1 MAVFNYATE
10 WWQSRSGNQSV
21 EKAAAQFSIRIV
33 LLGMS
38 ENKRSKLSNFIIGN
52 EAFHSQPS
60 SKQCVTASREW
71 RGKSVLVVKTPD
83 LFEMNE
89 QMVREEMNRCWSMSL
104 PGPNVLLLIVKP
116 SDFTQGDAEKLT
128 FILSCFGQNSFKHS
142 IIVLTHKEKQS
153 NVLNQLVQKCGGRQ
167 YNMLEKNHG
176 LLMGMIAK
184 MTTENSESF
193 LTFTEEPRGPQ
204 CEQIKP
210 ALNLVLC
217 GRKGAGKTSAAKS
230 ILGLSELQSVS
241 SHQSVRNQA
250 EVCGRLVSVV
260 ELPALFEKHP
270 KEVMQ
275 ESFRSV
281 ALCDPEGVHAFILVL
296 PVNPL
301 TDEDKGELLIIQK
314 TFGSQVKD
322 FTRILLFTVDVDP
335 KDPNVVNFVEQDKDI
350 QKLCQSCGG
359 RYNIINIKNKQQIS
373 ELLENIQV
381 EHNYSAETFVQAQM
395 EKVIELEEE
404 VRHLTR
410 QDACDEQQ
418 QSPESLRIV
427 LIGKTGSGKS
437 SSGNT
442 ILGRKV
448 FEAKLS
454 PTSVTRLCQKVQG
467 EVDGR
472 PVFVV
477 DTPGLFDTAVCHKDV
492 YEEMVKCISL
502 LAPGPHVFLL
512 VIQIGRF
519 TEEEMKTLALI
530 KESFGEKSEQFT
542 IILFTRGDDLQRN
555 DQSIEDYIEQ
565 DTKSLKKLIRDC
577 GDRYHV
583 FNNCDKTDQQQVSEL
598 MTKIDTMV
606 KKNGGGYFS
615 NKMLE
620 EAEAAIQKETDR
632 ILKEKEEE
640 IRKEKQELTR
650 KHEEEM
656 QEMKRKME
664 EEMEKLQLKSELKLK
679 EMNENIR
686 KEQEQQQKEQDK
698 REKKNKERQEDEE
711 RKREA
716 LKKQIKKLDKEI
728 QSAKQENKTEL
739 EKERKEKQMNQEA
752 WEKERKEWWEKRKQ
766 EEERREQDEQK
777 RLKELQEQLEREREK
792 YEQKTMEENL
802 IRKELEEKEMKYKEK
817 LENLQ
822 KKFQEEARK
831 RAEQKNEFLT
841 KYEAQEETYKSQ
853 LKDKDDKYDL
863 LKALKET
870 TERQIREK
878 WQEEI
883 NRLVSCVSKK
893 EENQMKVND
902 LLKKQEEEMNK
913 ATTQE
918 KENLQTQHEEE
929 LSDMMQKI
937 LTEAETKNFFMNL
950 ITDIS
955 DRIKNLFF

>member
-1 MAVFNYATE
+1 MSTAAADTDAPMRRRHSNPFLPPNMSELRVVLLGNIRFLRSSVGNKIVGENCLDVDGEPNCCQRVGTTTDNQKIVLINTPDLQHPNLYGEKQAEFVKDLLSCCDAGPHLFLLVLQPEYFTKEQKERLQFILQLFDSPYKHTLTLISTSKEESSDVREKYLQDPLLGDFLSESKYDFIQNIELQRYKLWTMIDQVLEKNNAEYAGFHKNIESHPELPSCHGNLKQDKESRSLSGVTRLVGMAVFNYATE
-10 WWQSRSGNQSV
+10 
-21 EKAAAQFSIRIV
+21 
-33 LLGMS
+33 
-38 ENKRSKLSNFIIGN
+38 
-52 EAFHSQPS
+52 
-60 SKQCVTASREW
+60 
-71 RGKSVLVVKTPD
+71 
-83 LFEMNE
+83 
-89 QMVREEMNRCWSMSL
+89 
-104 PGPNVLLLIVKP
+104 
-116 SDFTQGDAEKLT
+116 
-128 FILSCFGQNSFKHS
+128 
-142 IIVLTHKEKQS
+142 
-153 NVLNQLVQKCGGRQ
+153 
-167 YNMLEKNHG
+167 
-176 LLMGMIAK
+176 
-184 MTTENSESF
+184 
-193 LTFTEEPRGPQ
+193 
-204 CEQIKP
+204 
-210 ALNLVLC
+210 
-217 GRKGAGKTSAAKS
+217 
-230 ILGLSELQSVS
+230 
-241 SHQSVRNQA
+241 
-250 EVCGRLVSVV
+250 
-260 ELPALFEKHP
+260 
-270 KEVMQ
+270 
-275 ESFRSV
+275 
-281 ALCDPEGVHAFILVL
+281 
-296 PVNPL
+296 
-301 TDEDKGELLIIQK
+301 
-314 TFGSQVKD
+314 
-322 FTRILLFTVDVDP
+322 
-335 KDPNVVNFVEQDKDI
+335 
-350 QKLCQSCGG
+350 
-359 RYNIINIKNKQQIS
+359 
-373 ELLENIQV
+373 
-381 EHNYSAETFVQAQM
+381 
-395 EKVIELEEE
+395 
-404 VRHLTR
+404 
-410 QDACDEQQ
+410 CDEQQ

-555 DQSIEDYIEQ
+555 DQSIEDYIEK
-565 DTKSLKKLIRDC
+565 DTYSLKKLIRDC

-606 KKNGGGYFS
+606 KKNGGSFFS

-686 KEQEQQQKEQDK
+686 KEQEQQKEEQDE

-711 RKREA
+711 RQREA
-716 LKKQIKKLDKEI
+716 LKKQIEELDQEI
-728 QSAKQENKTEL
+728 QSAKQEKKIEL

-777 RLKELQEQLEREREK
+777 RLKELQEQLERERE
-792 YEQKTMEENL
+792 N
-802 IRKELEEKEMKYKEK
+802 
-817 LENLQ
+817 
-822 KKFQEEARK
+822 
-831 RAEQKNEFLT
+831 
-841 KYEAQEETYKSQ
+841 
-853 LKDKDDKYDL
+853 
-863 LKALKET
+863 
-870 TERQIREK
+870 
-878 WQEEI
+878 
-883 NRLVSCVSKK
+883 
-893 EENQMKVND
+893 
-902 LLKKQEEEMNK
+902 
-913 ATTQE
+913 
-918 KENLQTQHEEE
+918 
-929 LSDMMQKI
+929 
-937 LTEAETKNFFMNL
+937 
-950 ITDIS
+950 
-955 DRIKNLFF
+955 